1 MTPTTIILLAIVGL
15 AAVLLPIAL
24 VLVFLYR
31 IEAAATEARL
41 SKQNEAL
48 ALMATLG
55 KALAPG
61 LGPGQAQIIEVT
73 FAEARAVMAA
83 ELVGKSAEH
92 DFGYRANLAV
102 LLHDKYATAD
112 LREGLVCNRIADDAI
127 NMLFGTDDDG
137 QRARSRDGVGN

>member
-24 VLVFLYR
+24 VLLFLYR

-61 LGPGQAQIIEVT
+61 LEELVRQLGPGQAQIIEVT
-73 FAEARAVMAA
+73 FAEARAIMAA
-83 ELVGKSAEH
+83 ELVGKDAEH
-92 DFGYRANLAV
+92 DFGYRANLAM
-102 LLHDKYATAD
+102 LLHDKYAGAA
-112 LREGLVCNRIADDAI
+112 LSSSEECNRIADDAI
-127 NMLFGTDDDG
+127 NMLFGM
-137 QRARSRDGVGN
+137 R